1 MTKVIYFDMD
11 GTVADL
17 YGSKDWL
24 RNLEEENAG
33 TFINLEPLV
42 NMVEL
47 ANVCEQLMM
56 QGWQFGVITWLPMQ
70 ASREYEEVCTI
81 EKKAWQEKQMP
92 WVTEFYAQSYGVPKQ
107 YAPVKR
113 AGRMVLVDDN
123 DEVRRVWDTAIQRT
137 SIDAKDN
144 IIEELKKLLDK

>member
-17 YGSKDWL
+17 YGTEKWL
-24 RNLEEENAG
+24 ENLVNERAG
-33 TFINLEPLV
+33 TFADLAPMV
-42 NMVEL
+42 DMVEL
-47 ANVCEQLMM
+47 RKVCGELML

-70 ASREYEEVCTI
+70 ASKEYEEVCAR
-81 EKKAWQEKQMP
+81 EKREWANKYLP
-92 WVTEFYAQSYGVPKQ
+92 WITEFYAQTYGVPKQ

-123 DEVRRVWDTAIQRT
+123 DEVREMWTTAVQRT
-137 SIDAKDN
+137 AIDAKGN
-144 IIEELKKLLDK
+144 IVEELKKLLDK